1 MHRSLWSLVFIG
13 WIATPSPAASAAETR
28 QLLHTPSLSRELI
41 AFVYAGDV
49 WTVPR
54 SGGRASRLTSGV
66 GIESAPIFSPD
77 GNTIAFTGDYDGNTD
92 VFTIPVG
99 GGLPHRVTYHP
110 APDVAVGFT
119 PDGKRILFRSTRE
132 SASRY
137 TQLYSVPVN
146 GGEATRLPLPMAYQG
161 QYSPDASQI
170 AYSPL
175 SPAFGFDYTAYVAWG
190 NYRGGRAS
198 TLWLT
203 SLPGLESVEIPHD
216 KASDFFPVYVGRQIY
231 FLSGRAGHIGIFRYD
246 PATRQVAVALANPG
260 PDIRSLAGDG
270 TTLVYDQLGEI
281 HLYDTA
287 TGEAHRVPIS
297 IDADLPEVRSTIRSV
312 AGEIDHVAISPT
324 GVRAAIEAHGEIL
337 TVPLKSGPTRNITGT
352 PGVME
357 RSPAWSPDGQSIAY
371 FSDESG
377 TYALHVAPQLGA
389 TVAGAA
395 PVRKFPLAAEPAYYF
410 QPKWS
415 PDSKKI
421 AFHDNRLNIYVLDTV
436 TGKLSII
443 NGKDVYGG
451 FSDRSYDLAWSP
463 DSRWIAY
470 PRSLSNHLHA
480 LFLYSVDTGRSTQV
494 TDSLADSRLP
504 AFDRSGKYLYFIA
517 STNAG
522 ATSDGL
528 DMTSDLYEVRSNIY
542 AVVLAANQPSPLA
555 PELDDEKTGVP
566 KAPKSGDSDTAS
578 ASDEPG
584 RAGGK
589 KSTPAAIA
597 GKPASATIAA
607 GAGGG
612 AGATKID
619 LTGIGSRIVA
629 LPLPTAAYTALAAG
643 NHGSVYFLVQSE
655 HGRYEDPAGTL
666 SRWTL
671 DDRKTEKL
679 AERIESV
686 DLSADGEKMLL
697 GVSNRNPEAPPDSSG
712 EDPKPTWVIVPAT
725 APLKPGDG
733 TLSLAALQIRID
745 PPAEWLQMYHEV
757 WRIERAYFYDPHFHG
772 APLLADE
779 KRLEPYAAA
788 LTTRADLNYLFQEML
803 SPMSVGHLRG
813 NGGTIPHA
821 RRIAG
826 GLLGADYMVRGGRYC
841 LAKIYSGGDFNP
853 HAKAPLAE
861 PGLNLGVGDC
871 ILAINGVDVTA
882 GMDIQEALEGT
893 ADHAISLRIA
903 PAGGGGARDVT
914 VVPAGSEASLRY
926 IDWIDSNRQR
936 VDQLSGGK
944 LAYVYL
950 PNTGA
955 DGFSSFNRYYF
966 AQTEK
971 NGVIIDERFN
981 GGGQVADYMIEVM
994 KRSIEAYWAPRYG
1007 IVEHTPNAGIY
1018 GPKVMI
1024 ANEVSGSGGDALP
1037 WLFRQA
1043 KLGPLV
1049 GKRTWGGLV
1058 GIGDIPV
1065 LMDGGH
1071 VTSPSVAFFSPQ
1083 GEWDVENHGVE
1094 PDYAVEQ
1101 DPKAVHEGHDPQL
1114 ETAVSLALRE
1124 LKEHPVTPPTR
1135 PAYPDYSR

>member
-1 MHRSLWSLVFIG
+1 MHRLLGSLLLVGLIG
-13 WIATPSPAASAAETR
+13 LHPTVIRAAQAP
-28 QLLHTPSLSRELI
+28 QLLHTPTLSRELI

-54 SGGRASRLTSGV
+54 SGGRASRLTNGV
-66 GIESAPIFSPD
+66 GVESAPIFSPD

-92 VFTIPVG
+92 VFTIPTG

-137 TQLYSVPVN
+137 TQLYSVPVA
-146 GGEATRLPLPMAYQG
+146 GGDATRLPLPMAYEG

-198 TLWLT
+198 TIWLT
-203 SLPGLESVEIPHD
+203 SLPGLDSVEIPHE

-231 FLSGRAGHIGIFRYD
+231 FLSGRAGHVGIFRYD
-246 PATRQVAVALANPG
+246 PATKQVALALANAG

-270 TTLVYDQLGEI
+270 ATLVYDQLGEI
-281 HLYDTA
+281 HLYDT
-287 TGEAHRVPIS
+287 TSGQSHRVPIS

-312 AGEIDHVAISPT
+312 AAEIDHVAISPT

-337 TVPLKSGPTRNITGT
+337 TVPLKSGPTRNITST

-377 TYALHVAPQLGA
+377 LYALHVAPQLGA
-389 TVAGAA
+389 AVAGAT

-410 QPKWS
+410 EPKWS
-415 PDSKKI
+415 PDSKRI

-436 TGKLSII
+436 TGKLSSI

-494 TDSLADSRLP
+494 TAALADSRLP
-504 AFDRSGKYLYFIA
+504 AFDRGGKYLYFIA

-528 DMTSDLYEVRSNIY
+528 DMTSDLYDVRSNIY

-555 PELDDEKTGVP
+555 PELEDEKAGTAKP
-566 KAPKSGDSDTAS
+566 PKSSDADAAS
-578 ASDEPG
+578 AGDEPARAAG
-584 RAGGK
+584 RKSASAAVAGR
-589 KSTPAAIA
+589 PAAA
-597 GKPASATIAA
+597 ATTVAA
-607 GAGGG
+607 TA

-619 LTGIGSRIVA
+619 LNGIGSRIVA
-629 LPLPTAAYTALAAG
+629 LPLPTAAYTALATG

-655 HGRYEDPAGTL
+655 HGRYEDRAGTL

-671 DDRKTEKL
+671 EDRKTEKL
-679 AERIESV
+679 AERIESIE
-686 DLSADGEKMLL
+686 LSADGEKMLL
-697 GVSNRNPEAPPDSSG
+697 GVSNRNPDAPADSGG

-772 APLLADE
+772 APLQTDE
-779 KRLEPYAAA
+779 KRFEPYAAA

-813 NGGTIPHA
+813 NGGTVPHA
-821 RRIAG
+821 RHIAG
-826 GLLGADYMVRGGRYC
+826 GLLGADYVQRDGRYC
-841 LAKIYSGGDFNP
+841 LAKIYAGGDYNP
-853 HAKAPLAE
+853 HANAPLAQ

-871 ILAINGVDVTA
+871 ILAINGIDVTA
-882 GMDIQEALEGT
+882 GMDIQQPLEGT
-893 ADHAISLRIA
+893 ADRAVSLRIA
-903 PAGGGGARDVT
+903 PAAGGAARDVT
-914 VVPAGSEASLRY
+914 VVPTGSEAPLRY
-926 IDWIDSNRQR
+926 IDWIDANRQR

-966 AQTEK
+966 AQTDK
-971 NGVIIDERFN
+971 SGAIIDERFN

-1007 IVEHTPNAGIY
+1007 IIEHTPNAGIY

-1043 KLGPLV
+1043 KLGPVV

-1094 PDYAVEQ
+1094 PDYPVEQ
-1101 DPKAVHEGHDPQL
+1101 DPKAVSEGHDPQL
-1114 ETAVSLALRE
+1114 ETAVALALRD
-1124 LKEHPVTPPTR
+1124 LKEHPPSTPMR